1 MPTKRARFHTVKA
14 IGVSQTRTQ
23 ASATHTTPSCMLVI
37 ASSLP
42 SSPAPSPASFSF
54 QCFSKRLWGG
64 GDPDQLRVVTQG
76 DEQGRKDERFL
87 LWEEQMRIPR
97 GFLPSS
103 SLVFCSSNLCVP
115 SVVAFLCSLW
125 CVSMLTC
132 SSSSLCSFSTSSTS
146 LSFSPSLSAETAYQA
161 QAGDRGFAHNEWSRD
176 KCSASLSTR
185 VRRVSVTITSPGSNQ
200 NKMLPLHLATR
211 THRAMCA

>member
-87 LWEEQMRIPR
+87 LWEEQMRIPS
-97 GFLPSS
+97 FLFSCLLFLK
-103 SLVFCSSNLCVP
+103 SLRPLCCCLSLLSLMCQYAHMLQLLPLFFFHKLNLSLFLSLSLCRDGL
-115 SVVAFLCSLW
+115 SGTSRRQRLCSQWMEQGQVL
-125 CVSMLTC
+125 
-132 SSSSLCSFSTSSTS
+132 
-146 LSFSPSLSAETAYQA
+146 
-161 QAGDRGFAHNEWSRD
+161 R
-176 KCSASLSTR
+176 
-185 VRRVSVTITSPGSNQ
+185 
-200 NKMLPLHLATR
+200 LPLHSCAPCIRHYNLAWF
-211 THRAMCA
+211 